1 MPNLSAF
8 IRTNLEPILCE
19 WEVFARALE
28 GTEPM
33 DIKALRDHAR
43 EMLQVI
49 ATDLETPQTLR
60 EQSEK
65 AQGRSD
71 AGDRRLPTPLPS
83 PTPAQEHGSGR
94 ADSGFSVSQM
104 VAEFRALRASV
115 IHLWTVQQNQTT
127 AVDLKDLIRFNE
139 GIDQAIAESI
149 TTYTRD
155 VSATRDRFLAILGHD
170 LRTPIGAIITSSS
183 FMREIGPPLPEPH
196 GSMVI
201 RIERSARRMN
211 QMVTDLL
218 EFTRTRFGDS
228 IPVVAADMDLESVIG
243 DVASEVRASNTSVDL
258 QVVTEGDLRG
268 HWDRARLAQ
277 ALINLLSN
285 AVHHGDATRPI
296 SLHATRTGKE
306 ILIRVHNKGTA
317 IPAEEMA
324 HLFDPMKESG
334 RGGAEDPQHL
344 GLGLYIVD
352 QVVRS
357 HGGAVEV
364 QSTAAEGTT
373 FTMRLPTAAP
383 KAAHLNRSSPPLAE
397 PGPARSKRLPSR

>member
-8 IRTNLEPILCE
+8 IRTNLEPILIE
-19 WEVFARALE
+19 WEVFARALP

-33 DIKALRDHAR
+33 DIEALRDHAR

-49 ATDLETPQTLR
+49 ASDLETPQTRL
-60 EQSEK
+60 EQSDK

-71 AGDRRLPTPLPS
+71 AGDRRVPAPFPS

-94 ADSGFSVSQM
+94 ADSGFSISQM

-115 IHLWTVQQNQTT
+115 IHLWTTQREQTT
-127 AVDLKDLIRFNE
+127 VADLKDLIRFNE

-155 VSATRDRFLAILGHD
+155 VTATRDRFLAILGHD

-183 FMREIGPPLPEPH
+183 FMRELSPLPEPH
-196 GSMVI
+196 LSMVSG
-201 RIERSARRMN
+201 IEQSARRMN

-218 EFTRTRFGDS
+218 EFTRTRFGDN
-228 IPVVAADMDLESVIG
+228 IPVVTADMDLRAVIG
-243 DVASEVRASNTSVDL
+243 DVASEMRASNASLDL
-258 QVVTEGDLRG
+258 QVAMEGDLQG

-277 ALINLLSN
+277 ALVNLLSN
-285 AVHHGDATRPI
+285 AVQHGDATRPI
-296 SLHATRTGKE
+296 TLHAARADKA
-306 ILIRVHNKGTA
+306 ILIRVHNKGRA

-324 HLFDPMKESG
+324 RLFDPMKESS
-334 RGGAEDPQHL
+334 RGGVEDRQHL

-352 QVVRS
+352 QIARS
-357 HGGAVEV
+357 HAGAVEV
-364 QSTAAEGTT
+364 QSSTADGTT
-373 FTMRLPTAAP
+373 FTLRLPAGAP
-383 KAAHLNRSSPPLAE
+383 
-397 PGPARSKRLPSR
+397 